1 MPTESERQ
9 RDTRIR
15 LTVFAWLEEQT
26 RIHGDVLPWS
36 LLAHG
41 LYIDSER
48 VPLVSQQGIFK
59 PRVLPELP
67 LSIRTSAE
75 GPYDDHFGRDGETL
89 LYAYRGIDPMHPDN
103 VRLRKTM
110 AEQVPL
116 VYFHGVVAGKYLA
129 VWPVYV
135 VGDDPGALRFSVVAD
150 QPALVRDLVTGAG
163 VEAVRYTEDTDF
175 RRRYTT
181 TQVRQRLHQQG
192 FRERVL
198 AAYHEQCALCRL
210 RHPEL
215 LEAAHIIPDNEP
227 GGEPIVPNG
236 LSLCRLH
243 HGAFD
248 TYLLGIRPD
257 YTVDVRRSV
266 LDETDGPMLLHGLQG
281 VHNQRIWTPRSAEL
295 KPDRDLLERRYE
307 RFRKAG

>member
-41 LYIDSER
+41 LFIDGER

-75 GPYDDHFGRDGETL
+75 GPYHDEFGRDDDTL
-89 LYAYRGIDPMHPDN
+89 LYDYRGTDPMHPDN
-103 VRLRKTM
+103 VRLRKAM
-110 AEQVPL
+110 AEQAPL
-116 VYFHGVVAGKYLA
+116 VYFFGFVPGRYSA
-129 VWPVYV
+129 VWPVFIV
-135 VGDDPGALRFSVVAD
+135 NDDLGALKFTVRAD
-150 QPALVRDLVTGAG
+150 QPVVGLGGLKSSLTEPGRDNL
-163 VEAVRYTEDTDF
+163 ETDY